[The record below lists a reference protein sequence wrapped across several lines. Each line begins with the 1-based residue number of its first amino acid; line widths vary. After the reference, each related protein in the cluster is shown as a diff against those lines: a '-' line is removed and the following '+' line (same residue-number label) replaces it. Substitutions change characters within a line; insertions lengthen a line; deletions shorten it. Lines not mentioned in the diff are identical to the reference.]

1 METVVIELEQWL
13 LDWLEIAGTVM
24 SRSSSLFVLE
34 HDVAKLLRS
43 AYFREQHIMTVW
55 IREMRTTLFAFLL
68 R

>member
-43 AYFREQHIMTVW
+43 VVFSSLLGIVLHSPR
-55 IREMRTTLFAFLL
+55 LFP
-68 R
+68 